1 MMHITIAALHWIAC
15 IWRQSGEMSDAI
27 GGEVGDLGCERSR
40 LGLTTVTQTKLVN
53 CIGWLLV
60 ILKTRLW
67 LYLEKL
73 SHFPL
78 DGAIASYEL

>member
-1 MMHITIAALHWIAC
+1 M
-15 IWRQSGEMSDAI
+15 
-27 GGEVGDLGCERSR
+27 
-40 LGLTTVTQTKLVN
+40 TQTKLIRS
-53 CIGWLLV
+53 IGWLLV
-60 ILKTRLW
+60 IVKTRLW